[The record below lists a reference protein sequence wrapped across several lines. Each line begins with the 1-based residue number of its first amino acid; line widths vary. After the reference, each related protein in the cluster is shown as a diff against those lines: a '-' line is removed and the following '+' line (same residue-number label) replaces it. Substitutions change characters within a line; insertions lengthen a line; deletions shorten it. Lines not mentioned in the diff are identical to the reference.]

1 VEDAVSLNG
10 SLGGPPPIRNQVR
23 SLPVQVDYS
32 PPGVPPGHWRVSTPL
47 ARGWAAVVSN
57 PHDLARALVAAATE
71 AQIASYA
78 RLHSQPYELDVLT
91 DVVPGDPLAQAH
103 RTVDHRRRVR
113 TDQHHPGDWV
123 PMPDGRWRAPCGRMY
138 RPDSGVV
145 RRVKAARLR
154 LGIDLP
160 LSPPAATG

>member
-1 VEDAVSLNG
+1 VSLNG
-10 SLGGPPPIRNQVR
+10 ALGGPPPIRNQMR
-23 SLPVQVDYS
+23 SLAIQVDYS

-47 ARGWAAVVSN
+47 ARGWAAVVAT
-57 PHDLARALVAAATE
+57 PDALARALVAAATE

-78 RLHSQPYELDVLT
+78 RFRGESYDLDVLT
-91 DVVPGDPLAQAH
+91 DVVQGDSLAQAH
-103 RTVDHRRRVR
+103 RTVDFRRRVR

-123 PMPDGRWRAPCGRMY
+123 PMPDGRWRAPGGRMY
-138 RPDSGVV
+138 RADSGVV

-154 LGIDLP
+154 MGIDAP